1 MSNFLF
7 IVPTDTDPVDN
18 DVDEN
23 NLVDEEAAAEEADD
37 DEEEAGHVNRY
48 QRKMLTK
55 KRKVNSIDAALDA
68 NNYNNFNIPN
78 EQKWISGK
86 LKSNDKNVPDTI

>member
-23 NLVDEEAAAEEADD
+23 NLVDEEAC
-37 DEEEAGHVNRY
+37 R
-48 QRKMLTK
+48 
-55 KRKVNSIDAALDA
+55 
-68 NNYNNFNIPN
+68 
-78 EQKWISGK
+78 
-86 LKSNDKNVPDTI
+86 